1 MIRWLLFTVLL
12 VSLLATSI
20 GVVMLR
26 HESRQL
32 FTALQRAEAERD
44 QAQVEWSRLQLEQ
57 AWLAEAGRIEREA
70 REQLGMGRPP
80 KVGILPKLNSAAE
93 SP

>member
-1 MIRWLLFTVLL
+1 MIRWLLFALL
-12 VSLLATSI
+12 LGGLLASAI
-20 GVVMLR
+20 GVVVLR

-57 AWLAEAGRIEREA
+57 AWLAEAGRIERQA
-70 REQLGMGRPP
+70 REQLDMSRPP
-80 KVGILPKLNSAAE
+80 RIGILVEGP
-93 SP
+93 